1 MKKTMSLMA
10 VLQALLDRP
19 SAEHWGYDLQRQTG
33 IRSGILYP
41 ILRRLLEAGWVEDG
55 WEEPE
60 AVEGRPPRRYYTLT
74 DRGAASART
83 MLAGAEPERRYV
95 LKPGEAS
102 T

>member
-1 MKKTMSLMA
+1 MKKTKSLLA

-19 SAEHWGYDLQRQTG
+19 YAEHWGYDLQRQTG

-41 ILRRLLEAGWVEDG
+41 ILRRLLEAGWVVDG

-60 AVEGRPPRRYYTLT
+60 SVEGRPPRRYYTLSEQ
-74 DRGAASART
+74 GAVLARAMLASA
-83 MLAGAEPERRYV
+83 EPQRRSI
-95 LKPGEAS
+95 LKPGKAS